1 MFMGVSMNFIV
12 LVSFFSRKYCWGGGI
27 FAIGNFLDGM
37 NRINRIFHHEGTKDT
52 KKVFLDCGDAE
63 NDEKRE

>member
-1 MFMGVSMNFIV
+1 M
-12 LVSFFSRKYCWGGGI
+12 